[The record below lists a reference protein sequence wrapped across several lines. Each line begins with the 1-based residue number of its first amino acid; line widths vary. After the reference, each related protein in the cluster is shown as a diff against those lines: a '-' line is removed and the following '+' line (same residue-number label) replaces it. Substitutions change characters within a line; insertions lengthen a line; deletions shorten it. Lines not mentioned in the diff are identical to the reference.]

1 MREKMAEKDVME
13 IDLMKLLMAYLHK
26 WWLILA
32 CGLAGACIALVV
44 TVNFI
49 TPKYQ
54 SSVSVYVNNARN
66 NQTVDYVTSSNLD
79 ASQKLVNTYI
89 NIAQSDRVLE
99 LVSERLDGVYSVK
112 ELREMLTASQVN
124 DTEIFKLYITSPDP
138 EEAAR
143 VANVMA
149 EVAPREISDLV
160 EGSSARIIDYAKV
173 PESRYTPSYSK
184 NTVMGGLIGCVL
196 AAAYLTVM
204 FLLDV
209 RIKDDE
215 DLMALFDVPILG
227 QIPDVETLDNGNH
240 HEKYGYK
247 TEPATMAKGGK
258 R

>member
-1 MREKMAEKDVME
+1 M
-13 IDLMKLLMAYLHK
+13 
-26 WWLILA
+26 
-32 CGLAGACIALVV
+32 
-44 TVNFI
+44 
-49 TPKYQ
+49 YQ

-184 NTVMGGLIGCVL
+184 NTVIGGLIGCVL
-196 AAAYLTVM
+196 AAA
-204 FLLDV
+204 
-209 RIKDDE
+209 
-215 DLMALFDVPILG
+215 
-227 QIPDVETLDNGNH
+227 
-240 HEKYGYK
+240 
-247 TEPATMAKGGK
+247 
-258 R
+258 